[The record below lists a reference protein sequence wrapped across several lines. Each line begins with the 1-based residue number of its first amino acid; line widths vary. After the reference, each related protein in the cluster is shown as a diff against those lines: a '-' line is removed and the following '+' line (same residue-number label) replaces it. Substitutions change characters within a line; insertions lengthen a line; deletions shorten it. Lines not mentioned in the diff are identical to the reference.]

1 MHRSGW
7 TPSIVPNEADQ
18 NVYLVED
25 CFDRLGCC
33 WGEVDSESTELSTVI
48 AELMPGS
55 ITTPAASSPLTPER
69 WSQDVSE
76 DGAREIQRRSDLAYD
91 VNQLCAHG
99 DAAGN
104 LQRRRAALWTGQAC
118 GERTALESQEPCD
131 RSMSN
136 AETLARVVL
145 EIAADR
151 AAHEMI

>member
-55 ITTPAASSPLTPER
+55 ITTPAASSPLTPSAGLKTCR
-69 WSQDVSE
+69 KRGRAKS
-76 DGAREIQRRSDLAYD
+76 SDD
-91 VNQLCAHG
+91 PIWPTTSISFAHG
-99 DAAGN
+99 DATGN

-118 GERTALESQEPCD
+118 GERTALESQEPCE